1 MQEKLISEFA
11 KLVNKKEAVITSQVY
26 LEICE
31 IKRYHD
37 VTYSFN
43 SLLNK
48 ICITAKKTKN
58 GPTCAFIA
66 IPVNEELNFFKIQN
80 IIKSV
85 LHKMIF
91 VVIVESD
98 STTVYY
104 QLAEDLLEPTDTSA
118 KHLKENKQEKLDN
131 SLKRNRQLLEHG
143 ALLGLQVT
151 LKWTRGLYFSKGTLK
166 IMSCIS
172 TWVITNKS

>member
-1 MQEKLISEFA
+1 MEEKLISEFMT
-11 KLVNKKEAVITSQVY
+11 LVSKKEAVISYQVY

-37 VTYSFN
+37 VSYSFN

-48 ICITAKKTKN
+48 ICISAKKIKN
-58 GPTCAFIA
+58 GPTSIFIA
-66 IPVNEELNFFKIQN
+66 ISLNDDLNFVKIRDIVQSFPN
-80 IIKSV
+80 E
-85 LHKMIF
+85 LIF
-91 VVIVESD
+91 VVIVHSD

-104 QLAEDLLEPTDTSA
+104 QLAENLLEPRDTTA

-131 SLKRNRQLLEHG
+131 DLKRNRQLLEHS

-151 LKWTRGLYFSKGTLK
+151 LK
-166 IMSCIS
+166 
-172 TWVITNKS
+172 